1 MGILLGKQGKHVV
14 WSNSPPKRQ

>member
-14 WSNSPPKRQ
+14 WSNPPPKRQ